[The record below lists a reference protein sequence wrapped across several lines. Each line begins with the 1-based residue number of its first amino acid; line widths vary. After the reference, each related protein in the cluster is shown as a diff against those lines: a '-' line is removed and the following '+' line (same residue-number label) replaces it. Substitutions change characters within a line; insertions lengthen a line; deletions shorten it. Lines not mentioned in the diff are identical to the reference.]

1 MTYNLIRTWGM
12 LVGILLS
19 SMGAWAHEG
28 DKTIKKD
35 TRDSLRDSRLQ
46 RVLTVDSKTHRNLP
60 QLENY
65 IQNAQSAFS
74 IPFESLDAS
83 PEFTP
88 QYIAQNYTVSTEIGD
103 ARAQAQATLDEI
115 DRKGSYTD
123 NISPKDLVELPIG
136 MKKKLGNSNVI
147 LGVSKAKF
155 LPEYTLLTIFCRIDL
170 PQGKS
175 IFFGADSIKLSH
187 KGGLIGGGNLVLLG
201 DFQIPINGNNM
212 MITLKGGLD
221 MKTGNIQNLTYVKM
235 ECNGVKELGITADV
249 SFPRN
254 LLVPLTSDYKVE
266 PNEQKKVQGTF
277 STTVT
282 DWNDITADLTLPL
295 FAIKGMERI
304 AFKLDKAIFDMSDL
318 RTSNLV
324 EFPMGYANFPV
335 GRKELWRGV
344 YIREFEVIL
353 PKEFKDRKANKP
365 VSFKAERLLID
376 NTGISGIVSG
386 TNILETGSASG
397 WDFSI
402 EKFEIELQSNSLRR
416 AGFNGAIA
424 IPVSKKQNET
434 DSVKKY
440 GLAYRAVFLSS
451 SDYLMNVSLK
461 DSLSFDLWKAKA
473 LIKPGSYVELVN
485 KNEQFKPKAVLTG
498 ELNLNIAGAM
508 SLSGISF
515 QELTIQTEEPYL
527 SIKGGGFKLENKA
540 RSVANFPITVKS
552 IEIRVV
558 GNEAMIAFDTIS
570 INLME
575 GKISAKGSV
584 AITGEFNK
592 VDDRFDFKFKG
603 FNIGELAIGANFS
616 GFTLDGKI
624 KFFDKHFIMGT
635 GFGGS
640 LSMTVGIGGGKDIKI
655 DAKASFGKKE
665 TYRYWYVDAMASG
678 FKIPVG
684 GVFNITGLG
693 GGASYHMM
701 RHTSVQNDSLLK
713 ECPSGIGFIPD
724 NTIGLGFR
732 AMAAFNV
739 GTDRVAQGDVTL
751 EMLFNANT
759 GGVARIGLYGKATI
773 LPSIE
778 LLNAYNDIGASTK
791 RLTNLFKSQSSA
803 IQIDTAQ
810 YNADAKAGKFK
821 TLAVKSS
828 NELETVSQGSI
839 FASVGIEYDFNRKAL
854 DANFDVTMNV
864 AGGLITG
871 GGAAKMHFEANRWY
885 IFLGTSERG
894 KELNVKFDIG
904 IGAVDARTYF
914 MVGDSIGS
922 SPPPPTEIASI
933 LGRSVEEL
941 NYMRDQGKLGTGG
954 GLAFGAHLSTEF
966 KASFG
971 KIFSFYAEFKAGIG
985 FDIMIKRYLDKDGN
999 PAYCKNDN
1007 GRSPLGIKGWYANG
1021 QAYAYL
1027 QGALGIEVDVLFVT
1041 KKIDIISA
1049 GAAVLLQ
1056 AKGPNPTWMA
1066 GYLGGRFSILG
1077 GFISGSFSCKVS
1089 FGSNC
1094 EVQGTNPIN
1103 ERVEFITKIIPED
1116 RTEGVDPLG
1125 TVQAFFKYPLEK
1137 PFYLA
1142 ATGDGGEQIEYDKTK
1157 ANGNSSG
1164 AASIFLKAYRDKF
1177 QLISRLGNVIE
1188 PRGVPVLSSD
1198 GLRIEYPNHSALASN
1213 DSITAII
1220 EIYFKFYNGTDWV
1233 DYLDENGQR
1242 ITQKKEITFKTAKQ
1256 PKNIPLSNIVYTY
1269 PVVDQKF
1276 FYPQEHDK
1284 GFIKLKRSQKYLFP
1298 VGSTLKLTFKKPNS
1312 TPIEVPVQYD
1322 DNTKQFNY
1330 NMPLLEKG
1338 QSYTLNI
1345 SAQKPNATLVSNIL
1359 THNFNTSVHNTFS
1372 EKLTKYKPKYFYSQ
1386 QNMRYILTGN
1396 GRFGGRFIGFIL
1408 NTDIEQI
1415 EPFDLTE
1422 ISGSLYSGSQSLI
1435 SPISPMTDS
1444 YYQDDIKPFMGDAYN
1459 SMLLTRDTSTYG
1471 VPPSRAI
1478 IPFLSGQRD
1487 SLVNSFPYMHAVSS
1501 IFAEDLE
1508 DFKRQLFKR
1517 YVPDDCKIVVSNSNN
1532 YYNNGGSSGSTQT
1545 VPYYCFTPNNLGNC
1559 NFCCDTCRNA
1569 IGVPYTLKDLY
1580 TKALPELREG
1590 QYDVNFRYIL
1600 PNGFQT
1606 STPVFS
1612 YYHVKNNSI
1621 ETNAGADQIKTVGT
1635 FTLNAQGSGTGS
1647 WSIAKAPSGFSIS
1660 NISDIN
1666 SPYATLKNVP
1676 TDSEVILQWNIRHS
1690 SGAYLSDAVSL
1701 IRVSGAKAGDDIN
1714 STVDTFALN
1723 GNAHGKWTIISEED
1737 CVKQV
1742 IISNNISSNPYVTGM
1757 PINKP
1762 ITLRWT
1768 LDDGTGTLYDD
1779 VVLTRQL
1786 PSDMAGLDIVQYDS
1800 TFTISAKTNNGIWSV
1815 NGNSYATIS
1824 DTTAQQTQIT
1834 LSEPNKLITIK
1845 RTLKDAVCNQVFEDE
1860 ATLLWVK
1867 ADLGSDQCFGIGNF
1881 TVKGYGTGT
1890 WSITDKTEGVNI
1902 LIDSF
1907 ASPFVANASIFNMPV
1922 DRLPKNG
1929 FITLKWTLPNGEFDE
1944 VVFRRTTPI
1953 DAGPD
1958 QSKFDSVFTMIASG
1972 GSGVW
1977 SIASAPISFSIS
1989 NISDIYDPTT
1999 NIILPPMAVVKLVWR
2014 IEDGCVNGT
2023 DTVILKR
2030 TELGNLLDG
2039 LTDSDKATDQSF
2051 SYAQAKGE
2059 GKWSIAYLPIG
2070 SDTTG
2075 ENNILLGE
2083 LIYNYVN
2090 IWLSKIPLDSS
2101 IILQWTSRNGDYDF
2115 MKITRKKTII
2125 VKAKLF
2131 LEQFY
2136 NPQLG
2141 YMVRP
2146 SNLDSLI
2153 KAAYPTTNSNSYIN
2167 NYFKQILL
2175 SDSTIVYPIG
2185 YYACYYACG
2194 GTFIFLKQDGTIVE
2208 NYFDKNDNILMFR
2221 NDNMPYSQQ
2230 TEKYSGKLRF
2240 SALNCIYQNDILIG
2254 DPYQNDQTI
2263 YSDLTE
2269 FVWGNEYSYDF
2280 TNGSVQNP
2288 NLIQKPHPTRGTVYV
2303 LKKP

>member
-12 LVGILLS
+12 LLSILLS
-19 SMGAWAHEG
+19 SVCAMAHNGKNNGEKN
-28 DKTIKKD
+28 D
-35 TRDSLRDSRLQ
+35 RDSVKQ
-46 RVLTVDSKTHRNLP
+46 VKTLPVEVATTQRNLP
-60 QLENY
+60 QLEHY
-65 IQNAQSAFS
+65 IQSVKTAFTT
-74 IPFESLDAS
+74 PFESEGAT
-83 PEFTP
+83 PEFTSD
-88 QYIAQNYTVSTEIGD
+88 YISKNFAVSTEMVD
-103 ARAQAQATLDEI
+103 ARALAQATFDAIE
-115 DRKGSYTD
+115 RKQNYIENLLEKS
-123 NISPKDLVELPIG
+123 LVELPVG
-136 MKKKLGNSNVI
+136 MKKKLGNSNI
-147 LGVSKAKF
+147 TIGVSKAKF
-155 LPEYTLLTIFCRIDL
+155 YPTYTEITVFCKIDL
-170 PQGKS
+170 PQGKT
-175 IFFGADSIKLSH
+175 IFFGADGVQLSL
-187 KGGLIGGGNLVLLG
+187 KGGLIKGGNLVLLG
-201 DFQIPINGNNM
+201 DFQIPINGGNSM
-212 MITLKGGLD
+212 LTLKGGLD
-221 MKTGNIQNLTYVKM
+221 MKTGNVSYDKVTYAAL
-235 ECNGVKELGITADV
+235 ECNGIKNLNIAADFA
-249 SFPRN
+249 FPRS
-254 LLVPLTSDYKVE
+254 LLVPLTNDFKID
-266 PNEQKKVQGTF
+266 PDQKKKVQGSF
-277 STTVT
+277 EVKNLT
-282 DWNDITADLTLPL
+282 DWNDITAEVSLPL
-295 FAIKGMERI
+295 FGIKGLERV
-304 AFKLDKAIFDMSDL
+304 AFQLQKAIIDLSDYK
-318 RTSNLV
+318 TPDAIQ
-324 EFPMGYANFPV
+324 FPTGYGNFV
-335 GRKELWRGV
+335 NGGRALWHGV
-344 YIREFEVIL
+344 YIDKFSVIL
-353 PKEFKDRKANKP
+353 PKEFKDRTDKPVTFEANK
-365 VSFKAERLLID
+365 LIID
-376 NTGISGIVSG
+376 NTGLTGLISG
-386 TNILETGSASG
+386 TNVLETGSASG

-424 IPVSKKQNET
+424 IPVSKKQNAT

-461 DSLSFDLWKAKA
+461 DSVSFDLWKAKA
-473 LIKPGSYVELVN
+473 KILNGSYIELVN
-485 KNEQFKPKAVLTG
+485 KNEEFKPKAVLTG

-508 SLSGISF
+508 SLSGIAF

-540 RSVANFPITVKS
+540 RSVANFPITVKT
-552 IEIRVV
+552 IELRVV

-592 VDDRFDFKFKG
+592 VEDRFDFKFKG

-1188 PRGVPVLSSD
+1188 PRGIPILSSD

-1345 SAQKPNATLVSNIL
+1345 SAQKPNATLVNNIL
-1359 THNFNTSVHNTFS
+1359 THNFSTSVHNTFS

-1647 WSIAKAPSGFSIS
+1647 WSIAKAPTGFSIS

-1666 SPYATLKNVP
+1666 SPYATLNNVP

-1714 STVDTFALN
+1714 STIDTFALN
-1723 GNAHGKWTIISEED
+1723 GNAHGKWTIISAEN

-1762 ITLRWT
+1762 VTLRWT

-1815 NGNSYATIS
+1815 NGNSYATIN

-1890 WSITDKTEGVNI
+1890 WSITDKTEGINI

-1907 ASPFVANASIFNMPV
+1907 ASPFVANASTFNMPV

-1929 FITLKWTLPNGEFDE
+1929 FITLKWTLPNGESDE

-1958 QSKFDSVFTMIASG
+1958 QLKENSDFTMSASG
-1972 GSGVW
+1972 GYGVW
-1977 SIASAPISFSIS
+1977 SIASASSDFSIS
-1989 NISDIYDPTT
+1989 NIADIYNATT
-1999 NIILPPMAVVKLVWR
+1999 NVTLVNNITVKLVWH

-2023 DTVILKR
+2023 DTVVLTKQ
-2030 TELGNLLDG
+2030 GKLLDG
-2039 LTDSDKATDQSF
+2039 VISADRNTSDAFVVAQSPTV
-2051 SYAQAKGE
+2051 GT
-2059 GKWSIAYLPIG
+2059 WSIAYLPLGVDASANNRILL
-2070 SDTTG
+2070 SDTIG
-2075 ENNILLGE
+2075 QVM
-2083 LIYNYVN
+2083 YVW
-2090 IWLSKIPLDSS
+2090 ITKLPVDSS
-2101 IILQWTSRNGDYDF
+2101 VVLKWTDSNGDYDYV
-2115 MKITRKKTII
+2115 KYTRKKQIEII
-2125 VKAKLF
+2125 PKIF

-2136 NPQLG
+2136 NPLTG

-2146 SNLDSLI
+2146 NNIDSLLRSDLNNPNYISFWKQQLNLDSTLI
-2153 KAAYPTTNSNSYIN
+2153 FPIQYAIGGS
-2167 NYFKQILL
+2167 NYFYPY
-2175 SDSTIVYPIG
+2175 STY
-2185 YYACYYACG
+2185 
-2194 GTFIFLKQDGTIVE
+2194 FLKKDGTIV
-2208 NYFDKNDNILMFR
+2208 DR
-2221 NDNMPYSQQ
+2221 NLPYSSDDKVVILNDFIIDYSQ
-2230 TEKYSGKLRF
+2230 ESGKCRSEISF
-2240 SALNCIYQNDILIG
+2240 YNNYQDIRLF
-2254 DPYQNDQTI
+2254 YM
-2263 YSDLTE
+2263 E
-2269 FVWGNEYSYDF
+2269 FNWDTPHYFDF
-2280 TNGSVQNP
+2280 TNGSIQRP
-2288 NLIQKPHPTRGTVYV
+2288 ELIPKSHPTLGTVYV
-2303 LKKP
+2303 WKKQ